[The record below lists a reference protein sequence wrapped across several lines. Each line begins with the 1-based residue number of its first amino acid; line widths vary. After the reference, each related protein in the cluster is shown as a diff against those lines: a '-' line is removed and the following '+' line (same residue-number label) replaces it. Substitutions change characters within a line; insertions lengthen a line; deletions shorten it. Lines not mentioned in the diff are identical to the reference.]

1 MVNLSYKRND
11 WSIDMDDFEAF
22 CDVFHFFL
30 SSELDTDY
38 VQKIDSQSQKID
50 SQSDHK
56 NKLIDIIT
64 SFHEMRRNFCKLII
78 DRIGSSEIFN
88 SFLDAVTCLQ
98 YDSAPD
104 NSTCIFSNAKLS
116 PRDGILI
123 VVDNKKLF
131 TFHKRLKVIV
141 LTFWYLIHL
150 PAELIKESLAWW
162 RLKANNSE
170 DVASQ
175 IVSHILEHNDNV
187 FAKRA
192 YVRFLN
198 TVEFVQKDMNE
209 ITVIKLT

>member
-30 SSELDTDY
+30 SSELDTNY
-38 VQKIDSQSQKID
+38 VQKID